1 MEHLKG
7 LMHSMSRELAI
18 AGIGANAASSAVTK
32 SSGGSAALR
41 TLIKQECDQKVDKDH
56 LEELLEEKASI

>member
-1 MEHLKG
+1 M
-7 LMHSMSRELAI
+7 AI
-18 AGIGANAASSAVTK
+18 AGISANAASSAVTK

-56 LEELLEEKASI
+56 LDELLELKANMQDFNELIKR